1 MTPSSLCDF
10 PTTDP
15 TSVYRYR
22 DGLYAADMLAVGVV
36 HLDLFTHLAV
46 RPSSI
51 DEICAHFGTHQ
62 RATDVMLTLFVAMGL
77 LQRERANYL
86 PTTTAR
92 EHLVTGSPWNLTPY
106 YASLKDRP
114 VTLDLLKVLRTDK
127 PANWGGYQT
136 TGDWHKSM
144 ENEAFAKQFTA
155 AMDCRG
161 VYLGGKAAAN
171 LDLSGISRVLDVG
184 GGSGIYACCLAARNP
199 EIRATVLDK
208 APVDRIAARNIEAR
222 GLSERVDVIACDM
235 LNEKWPRGY
244 DAHLISN
251 VLHDW
256 AEPVVLQL
264 LKASAEALPTNG
276 LIIIHDAFL
285 NEDKSG
291 PLPVAA
297 YSVLLMHATEGRCYG
312 VGEVREWLDGLGFG
326 DITSEVTAADRGV
339 MTARKKA

>member
-1 MTPSSLCDF
+1 MIPSSLCEF

-15 TSVYRYR
+15 TSVYRFR

-36 HLDLFTHLAV
+36 HLDLFSHLTTT
-46 RPSSI
+46 PSSL
-51 DEICAHFGTHQ
+51 EGVCAHYGTHQ
-62 RATDVMLTLFVAMGL
+62 RPTDVMLTLFVAMGL
-77 LQRERANYL
+77 LRKEGTNYV
-86 PTTTAR
+86 PTATAK
-92 EHLVTGSPWNLTPY
+92 EHLAAGSPWNLAPY

-114 VTLDLLKVLRTDK
+114 VTLDLLKVLRTGK

-144 ENEAFAKQFTA
+144 EDEAFAKQFTA

-161 VYLGGKAAAN
+161 VYLGASAAASV
-171 LDLSGISRVLDVG
+171 DLTGVSRLLDVG

-199 EIRATVLDK
+199 SLHATVLDK
-208 APVDRIAARNIEAR
+208 APVDQIAARNIEAR
-222 GLSERVDVIACDM
+222 GLADRVNVTACDM
-235 LNEKWPRGY
+235 LKERWPSGH

-256 AEPVVLQL
+256 DEPIVLQL
-264 LKASAEALPTNG
+264 LGSSAEALPNNG
-276 LIIIHDAFL
+276 LLIIHDAFL

-312 VGEVREWLDGLGFG
+312 VGEMRGWLTELGFT
-326 DITSEVTAADRGV
+326 DIHFQPTAADRGV
-339 MTARKKA
+339 MTARKKV